1 MNNDNA
7 DSPESDAPTRA
18 EDHAYEPPAAVDPG
32 QMADPAAIPI
42 GVPPAAPA
50 VESSAVDGFEPDFE
64 PAYVVQPVVEAPAS
78 IRRNVI
84 LFLLTLA
91 TTSYWGFLQ
100 YQSFYL
106 DDVGVLVFNPFAE
119 PMLWLA
125 GLPYGMAV
133 IAFLAAHEMGH
144 YLACRYYGIRAS
156 LPYFIPIPP
165 IPPILLPG
173 TMGAVIRIKSPI
185 TGRRALF
192 DIAVAG
198 PLAGFVTALPLL
210 AVGLGQSRVIE
221 DDSLGFG
228 IGLGEPLIWGPL
240 QTMFAPPLGPGQ
252 TLLAHPLAF
261 VGWFA
266 LLVTAMNLLPI
277 GQLDGGHLLYAVT
290 PRHHRK
296 ISVILVVLMLFAGYQ
311 YFSGWILFA
320 LLILFAL
327 GTKHPRPLSFEGSLG
342 PVRQFLLAISILILV
357 TSFMLEP
364 IRIDFPL

>member
-1 MNNDNA
+1 MYNDEDDS
-7 DSPESDAPTRA
+7 DSPQEAT
-18 EDHAYEPPAAVDPG
+18 PAR
-32 QMADPAAIPI
+32 IPI
-42 GVPPAAPA
+42 GVSPVESGTSDWPPELIADPTTPLLAGPLAPEEALSPPASGR
-50 VESSAVDGFEPDFE
+50 VNLV
-64 PAYVVQPVVEAPAS
+64 
-78 IRRNVI
+78 
-84 LFLLTLA
+84 LFVLTLL

-106 DDVGVLVFNPFAE
+106 DNIGEAALNPFTE

-133 IAFLAAHEMGH
+133 IAFLGAHEMGH
-144 YLACRYYGIRAS
+144 YLACRYYGIRAT

-165 IPPILLPG
+165 IGPILLPG

-185 TGRRALF
+185 TGRRELF

-198 PLAGFVTALPLL
+198 PLAGFVVALPML
-210 AVGLGQSRVIE
+210 AVGLGQSRVVE
-221 DDSLGFG
+221 DDSLAFG

-240 QTMFAPPLGPGQ
+240 QAAFAPPVGADQ

-277 GQLDGGHLLYAVT
+277 GQLDGGHLLYAIT

-296 ISVILVVLMLFAGYQ
+296 ISLLLVALMLFAGYV

-320 LLILFAL
+320 LLIFFAL
-327 GTKHPRPLSFEGSLG
+327 GTKHPRPLSFDGDLG
-342 PVRQFLLAISILILV
+342 PGRRLLLLVAILILV

-364 IRIDFPL
+364 ISINF

>member
-1 MNNDNA
+1 MHNDESA
-7 DSPESDAPTRA
+7 SDSLPQGPAPAR
-18 EDHAYEPPAAVDPG
+18 
-32 QMADPAAIPI
+32 IPI
-42 GVPPAAPA
+42 GVPPAP
-50 VESSAVDGFEPDFE
+50 SAGGTWPEHGEPDLSAPIVVDPAGGPQDE
-64 PAYVVQPVVEAPAS
+64 PLPPS
-78 IRRNVI
+78 PKRRHLI
-84 LFLLTLA
+84 LFALTLL

-106 DDVGVLVFNPFAE
+106 DNLGEPVFNPFAE

-133 IAFLAAHEMGH
+133 IAFLGAHEMGH
-144 YLACRYYGIRAS
+144 YLACRYYGISAT

-165 IPPILLPG
+165 VPPILLPG
-173 TMGAVIRIKSPI
+173 TMGAVIRIKSPV
-185 TGRRALF
+185 TGRRELF

-198 PLAGFVTALPLL
+198 PLAGFIVALPML
-210 AVGLGQSRVIE
+210 AVGLAQSRVID

-240 QTMFAPPLGPGQ
+240 QAAFAPPVGAGQ

-296 ISVILVVLMLFAGYQ
+296 ISVLLVGLMLFAGFR

-327 GTKHPRPLSFEGSLG
+327 GTRHPQPLSFAGNLG
-342 PVRQFLLAISILILV
+342 PGRRLLLLAAILILV
-357 TSFMLEP
+357 TSFTLEP
-364 IRIDFPL
+364 IRIDF

>member
-1 MNNDNA
+1 MNNDES
-7 DSPESDAPTRA
+7 DGGRSPEQPS
-18 EDHAYEPPAAVDPG
+18 PAR
-32 QMADPAAIPI
+32 IPI
-42 GVPPAAPA
+42 GVPPVGPPPEDWRPGTQ
-50 VESSAVDGFEPDFE
+50 VHPPGPITIGPPQPSSAS
-64 PAYVVQPVVEAPAS
+64 VQPPSS

-84 LFLLTLA
+84 LFVLTLL

-100 YQSFYL
+100 YQFFYL
-106 DDVGVLVFNPFAE
+106 DNLGEPVLNPFGE

-125 GLPYGMAV
+125 GLPYAMAV
-133 IAFLAAHEMGH
+133 IAFLSAHEMGH
-144 YLACRYYGIRAS
+144 YLACRYYGIRAT

-165 IPPILLPG
+165 VGPILLPG

-185 TGRRALF
+185 KGRRELF

-198 PLAGFVTALPLL
+198 PLAGFIAALPML
-210 AVGLGQSRVIE
+210 AVGLGQSRVVDE
-221 DDSLGFG
+221 GSLGFG

-240 QTMFAPPLGPGQ
+240 QAAFAPPVGPGQ
-252 TLLAHPLAF
+252 TLVAHPLAF

-296 ISVILVVLMLFAGYQ
+296 ISMLLVALMLFAGYR

-320 LLILFAL
+320 VLILFAL
-327 GTKHPRPLSFEGSLG
+327 GTKHPQPLTFEGILG
-342 PVRQFLLAISILILV
+342 PGRRLLLLLAILILV
-357 TSFMLEP
+357 TSFTLEP
-364 IRIDFPL
+364 IRINF

>member
-1 MNNDNA
+1 MNNETPDESEAGTAAPA
-7 DSPESDAPTRA
+7 DSI
-18 EDHAYEPPAAVDPG
+18 PATT
-32 QMADPAAIPI
+32 PAAIPI

-50 VESSAVDGFEPDFE
+50 SDYAPAAGFE
-64 PAYVVQPVVEAPAS
+64 PAYVAETVVEAPVS
-78 IRRNVI
+78 VRRNVI
-84 LFLLTLA
+84 LFLLTVA

-119 PMLWLA
+119 PMLWIA

-144 YLACRYYGIRAS
+144 YLACRYYGIRAT

-198 PLAGFVTALPLL
+198 PLAGFVAAMPLL

-221 DDSLGFG
+221 SDSLGFG

-240 QTMFAPPLGPGQ
+240 QAMFAPPLGPGQ

-296 ISVILVVLMLFAGYQ
+296 VSVLLVVLMLFAGYQ

-342 PVRQFLLAISILILV
+342 PVRQTLLLISILILV

>member
-1 MNNDNA
+1 MNNDESDNGG
-7 DSPESDAPTRA
+7 SPEHPT
-18 EDHAYEPPAAVDPG
+18 PAR
-32 QMADPAAIPI
+32 IPI
-42 GVPPAAPA
+42 GVPPVAPPPDDWHRNTA
-50 VESSAVDGFEPDFE
+50 LGPSEPIIVGPPELSSA
-64 PAYVVQPVVEAPAS
+64 YVAPPTS
-78 IRRNVI
+78 IRRNII
-84 LFLLTLA
+84 LFVLTLL

-100 YQSFYL
+100 YQYFYL
-106 DDVGVLVFNPFAE
+106 DHLGEAVYNPFTE

-133 IAFLAAHEMGH
+133 IAFLGAHEMGH
-144 YLACRYYGIRAS
+144 YLACRYYGISAT

-165 IPPILLPG
+165 IGPILLPG
-173 TMGAVIRIKSPI
+173 TMGAVIRITGPI
-185 TGRRALF
+185 TGRRELF

-198 PLAGFVTALPLL
+198 PLAGFIVALPML
-210 AVGLGQSRVIE
+210 AVGLGQSRVIDE
-221 DDSLGFG
+221 SSLSG
-228 IGLGEPLIWGPL
+228 IGLGTPLIWGPM
-240 QTMFAPPLGPGQ
+240 QAAFAPPVGAGE

-296 ISVILVVLMLFAGYQ
+296 ISVLLVVLMFFAGYR

-327 GTKHPRPLSFEGSLG
+327 GTRHPQPLSFAGDLG
-342 PVRQFLLAISILILV
+342 AGRRILLMIAILILI
-357 TSFMLEP
+357 TSFTLEP
-364 IRIDFPL
+364 IRIDF

>member
-1 MNNDNA
+1 MNND
-7 DSPESDAPTRA
+7 DSDSDVSPERPAPAR
-18 EDHAYEPPAAVDPG
+18 
-32 QMADPAAIPI
+32 IPI
-42 GVPPAAPA
+42 GVSPVASAASDWGQSGGSTAPIIIEPRVPSAAA
-50 VESSAVDGFEPDFE
+50 VEPPS
-64 PAYVVQPVVEAPAS
+64 S

-84 LFLLTLA
+84 LFVLTLL

-106 DDVGVLVFNPFAE
+106 DNLGEAVFNPFAE

-133 IAFLAAHEMGH
+133 IAFLGAHEMGH

-185 TGRRALF
+185 TGRRELF
-192 DIAVAG
+192 DIAIAG
-198 PLAGFVTALPLL
+198 PLAGFIVAMPLL
-210 AVGLGQSRVIE
+210 AVGLGQSRVI
-221 DDSLGFG
+221 DQDSLDFG

-240 QTMFAPPLGPGQ
+240 QAAFAPPVGPGE

-296 ISVILVVLMLFAGYQ
+296 ISVLLVVLMLFAGYL

-327 GTKHPRPLSFEGSLG
+327 GTKHPEPLTFEGSLG
-342 PVRQFLLAISILILV
+342 PGRRFLLLIAILILV

-364 IRIDFPL
+364 IRISF

>member
-1 MNNDNA
+1 MNNDES
-7 DSPESDAPTRA
+7 DSPGSLDQPT
-18 EDHAYEPPAAVDPG
+18 PAG
-32 QMADPAAIPI
+32 IPI
-42 GVPPAAPA
+42 GISPVAPP
-50 VESSAVDGFEPDFE
+50 SSAGHPHPERADSEHIIVAPLQSSPAPVEP
-64 PAYVVQPVVEAPAS
+64 PAS
-78 IRRNVI
+78 IRNNVI
-84 LFLLTLA
+84 LFVLTLM

-100 YQSFYL
+100 YQFFYL
-106 DDVGVLVFNPFAE
+106 DMGEPVLNPFAE

-133 IAFLAAHEMGH
+133 IAFLGAHEMGH
-144 YLACRYYGIRAS
+144 YLACRYYGIRAT

-165 IPPILLPG
+165 LGPILLPG
-173 TMGAVIRIKSPI
+173 TMGAVIRIKSAI
-185 TGRRALF
+185 TGRRELF
-192 DIAVAG
+192 DIAVVG
-198 PLAGFVTALPLL
+198 PLAGFIVAMPML
-210 AVGLGQSRVIE
+210 AVGLGQSRVID

-240 QTMFAPPLGPGQ
+240 QAAFAPPVGADQ

-296 ISVILVVLMLFAGYQ
+296 ISMLMVGLMLFAGYR

-320 LLILFAL
+320 LLILFVL
-327 GTKHPRPLSFEGSLG
+327 GTKHPQPLSFEQSLG
-342 PVRQFLLAISILILV
+342 PGRRILLLITILILV

-364 IRIDFPL
+364 IRLDF